1 MADITYFESELKT
14 SDKYKVFPIHS
25 DLDREAEER
34 ALRSLTPREKRSIV
48 RVVVTT
54 NAAESSI
61 TIPDLDIV
69 IDLGTINRDI
79 HDSSN
84 FARTTLSTTWITK
97 SSAAQRAGRTGRT
110 GPGTVFRLYG
120 KDRFHAFPTAME
132 PEIVKKPLHDVIL
145 RVIGG
150 LPGIFDKKE
159 GHQVTLTSSQ
169 TVADVLLEL
178 IDPPI

>member
-34 ALRSLTPREKRSIV
+34 ALRSLTPREKMSIV
-48 RVVVTT
+48 RVVVAT

-69 IDLGTINRDI
+69 IDLGTINREI

-84 FARTTLSTTWITK
+84 FARTTISTTWITK
-97 SSAAQRAGRTGRT
+97 SSATQRAGRTGRT
-110 GPGTVFRLYG
+110 GPG
-120 KDRFHAFPTAME
+120 
-132 PEIVKKPLHDVIL
+132 
-145 RVIGG
+145 G
-150 LPGIFDKKE
+150 LPGIFVKKE